1 MKTIHIHVELP
12 DGSRHT
18 LESPEGYRVME
29 VIRGYGL
36 PIKAECGG
44 ACACATCHVRI
55 EDEWV
60 QRVIPPRDDELDKL
74 DEIHGADDNSRLS
87 CQLLTDSAID
97 GLVVRLEA
105 DSMSNANLPRLEF
118 ARPTLEVAS

>member
-18 LESPEGYRVME
+18 LEAPEGYRVME
-29 VIRGYGL
+29 VIRDYGL

-55 EDEWV
+55 ADEWV
-60 QRVIPPRDDELDKL
+60 QRVIRPRDDELDKL
-74 DEIHGADDNSRLS
+74 DEIHSADDNSRLS
-87 CQLLTDSAID
+87 CQLLTDTAID

-105 DSMSNANLPRLEF
+105 DSMSNANLPRVEYT
-118 ARPTLEVAS
+118 RPTLEVAS